1 MFCCLQL
8 VVTGGGQVYA
18 QVPAQ
23 LQGTWAGTANLFGT
37 PANVLFNFR
46 TLHWSG
52 TVGKAI
58 IFLPSIGL
66 HSVQVDQFVSHS
78 DSLKLLISELPGAHV
93 VLPTA
98 DTLGPTGYPLVAGQ
112 RLPSRVRLVIP
123 LAWRGCYPLANA
135 PPAQPNREL
144 STTLAGG
151 APGVAPAGIITAPL
165 SLSEPGTVFISGSGP
180 HNSNGEELGHKF
192 FLVPADE
199 LIRRGM
205 LCYVTAS
212 AGRGL
217 HGSTCRV
224 GHRRFCP

>member
-8 VVTGGGQVYA
+8 AVTGGGQVYA

-37 PANVLFNFR
+37 PANVLFDFR

-98 DTLGPTGYPLVAGQ
+98 DTLGPTGYLLVAGQ

-123 LAWRGCYPLANA
+123 LAWRGCYPPANA

-144 STTLAGG
+144 STTFAGG
-151 APGVAPAGIITAPL
+151 PQELPRRVL
-165 SLSEPGTVFISGSGP
+165 SRLRSV
-180 HNSNGEELGHKF
+180 
-192 FLVPADE
+192 
-199 LIRRGM
+199 
-205 LCYVTAS
+205 
-212 AGRGL
+212 
-217 HGSTCRV
+217 
-224 GHRRFCP
+224 

>member
-8 VVTGGGQVYA
+8 VVTGGQVYA

-37 PANVLFNFR
+37 PANVLFDFR

-93 VLPTA
+93 ALPTA
-98 DTLGPTGYPLVAGQ
+98 DTLGPTGYLLVAGQ
-112 RLPSRVRLVIP
+112 RLPSRVRLVNP
-123 LAWRGCYPLANA
+123 AGLARLLPTCKRPTG
-135 PPAQPNREL
+135 PAQPR
-144 STTLAGG
+144 
-151 APGVAPAGIITAPL
+151 
-165 SLSEPGTVFISGSGP
+165 TVY
-180 HNSNGEELGHKF
+180 H
-192 FLVPADE
+192 AC
-199 LIRRGM
+199 RRGPRS
-205 LCYVTAS
+205 CPGGYY
-212 AGRGL
+212 
-217 HGSTCRV
+217 HGSAQ
-224 GHRRFCP
+224 FE